1 MKSLFSSAA
10 AAMLMLGA
18 AGAATAEPTYQAKGV
33 PITPH
38 QVGVLGNVLRM
49 AHIQEQAPASALMA
63 AGMPASPHQMAVL
76 APRQSEHQ
84 VVARHAAN

>member
-18 AGAATAEPTYQAKGV
+18 AAATAEPTYQAKSV
-33 PITPH
+33 PITAH
-38 QVGVLGNVLRM
+38 QVGVLGSVLRM
-49 AHIQEQAPASALMA
+49 AHIQEQAPASALTA

-76 APRQSEHQ
+76 APRPSEQQ
-84 VVARHAAN
+84 VAARHTAD